1 MNNMISKE
9 LLSKILGFEV
19 SGFYLAPNK
28 TFIEAYDEARDE
40 RISIYEL
47 AFECKKWAYL
57 KWYDIETSINS
68 SGLDENG
75 NPIYFG
81 YAFLS
86 SMKDKEQILDRNMYI
101 KEFEANSES
110 EAVFKACEWI
120 LENQNKGQE

>member
-1 MNNMISKE
+1 MISKE
-9 LLSKILGFEV
+9 LLSEILGFEV

-28 TFIEAYDEARDE
+28 TFIEVYDEARDE

-47 AFECKKWAYL
+47 ALECKKWAFL
-57 KWYDIETSINS
+57 KWYDIETSLDS
-68 SGLDENG
+68 LGLDENG
-75 NPIYFG
+75 NTIYAG

-86 SMKDKEQILDRNMYI
+86 SMKNKEQILDRNKYI
-101 KEFEANSES
+101 KEFDASSES

>member
-1 MNNMISKE
+1 MISKE

-28 TFIEAYDEARDE
+28 SFIEAYNEARDE

-47 AFECKKWAYL
+47 AIECKKWAYL
-57 KWYDIETSINS
+57 KWYDIETSIDS
-68 SGLDENG
+68 LGLDENY
-75 NPIYFG
+75 NPIYVG

-86 SMKDKEQILDRNMYI
+86 SMKYKEHILDRNKYI
-101 KEFEANSES
+101 EKFEANSES

-120 LENQNKGQE
+120 LENQNEGS